1 MLLRIN
7 IKKCHTILIIMETKE
22 QLIKTIKEWVKMD
35 NEIRTLSKELSRRK
49 NDKKKI
55 STKLMETM
63 KTNEI
68 DCFDL
73 NDGQICY
80 TKKNIK
86 KPITKK
92 ALMGI
97 LSTYYNGDITKAVEL
112 NNYIIDNREEVVKET
127 IERKITTNNK

>member
-1 MLLRIN
+1 MLLIIN

-35 NEIRTLSKELSRRK
+35 NEIRTLSKELSTRK

-63 KTNEI
+63 KNHSI
-68 DCFDL
+68 DCFDI

-92 ALMGI
+92 VLMGI
-97 LSTYYNGDITKAVEL
+97 LSNYYNGDITKAVEL

>member
-7 IKKCHTILIIMETKE
+7 IKKCHNILIIMETKE

-63 KTNEI
+63 KTNNI